1 MSQKFL
7 GTGWKYPLKIDKR
20 GDVSLSQ
27 YEENVKESIWIIL
40 STAPGERLM
49 HPDFGCN
56 IHELIFAPNDASTAG
71 LARFYVEDALVRWEP
86 RIDVEAV
93 EVQADLSKP
102 ELLLISIRYQVR
114 TTDSRFNLVFPF
126 YLTREDVQ

>member
-7 GTGWKYPLKIDKR
+7 GTGWKYPLQIDKR